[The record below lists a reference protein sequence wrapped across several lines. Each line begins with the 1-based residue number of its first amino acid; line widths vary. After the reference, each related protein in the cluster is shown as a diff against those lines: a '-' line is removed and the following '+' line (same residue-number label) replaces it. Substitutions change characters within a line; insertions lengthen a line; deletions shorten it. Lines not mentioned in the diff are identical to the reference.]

1 MKALAVEVEG
11 LTRVFD
17 QFVAVDHIDLRVE
30 TGTVFGFLGPNGA
43 GKSTTIKMLC
53 GILRPTSGRA
63 TVGGFDI
70 ARQTEQVKS
79 SIGYMSQK
87 FSLYEDLTVSEN
99 LQFFAGIYN
108 VRGAQRDARIAWALE
123 MAGLKGR
130 GEMKT
135 ADLAGGWRQRLALGC
150 AVLHEPPIL
159 FLDEPTS
166 GVDPASRRNFW
177 EMIGELAHR
186 GITVFVT
193 THFMDEAEHCDE
205 LALIYGGRLVASG
218 SPSALKSRH
227 MSRALL
233 EIECSDL
240 MGAYAALKADRAIA
254 GVALFGNALHVVAD
268 DEAAARAVISGSL
281 GQRGVTIHRLE
292 RIEPS
297 LEDAFVA
304 IIEASSSSAP
314 PAP

>member
-1 MKALAVEVEG
+1 MPELAVDVRG
-11 LTRVFD
+11 LTRVFGD
-17 QFVAVDHIDLRVE
+17 FVAVDHIDLQVDA
-30 TGTVFGFLGPNGA
+30 GTVFGFLGPNGA

-53 GILRPTSGRA
+53 GILRPTGGDG

-70 ARQTEQVKS
+70 RRDSEALKS
-79 SIGYMSQK
+79 HIGYMSQR
-87 FSLYEDLTVSEN
+87 FSLYEDLTVLEN
-99 LQFFAGIYN
+99 LRFFAGIYN
-108 VRGAQRDARIAWALE
+108 VRGTQRDVRIEWALE
-123 MAGLKGR
+123 MAGLRGR
-130 GEMKT
+130 EGMRT

-177 EMIGELAHR
+177 EMIGELSGR

-193 THFMDEAEHCDE
+193 THYMDEAEHCAR
-205 LALIYGGRLVASG
+205 LALIYGGRVVACG
-218 SPSALKSRH
+218 SPAQLKREH

-233 EIECSDL
+233 EVACSEL
-240 MGAYAALKADRAIA
+240 MAAYAALKGQPALAS
-254 GVALFGNALHVVAD
+254 VALFGNNLHVVAA
-268 DEAAARAVISGSL
+268 DEDAARTAIAE
-281 GQRGVTIHRLE
+281 RLAGAGIVLRHTR

-304 IIEASSSSAP
+304 IIEGSGAGAAS
-314 PAP
+314 

>member
-1 MKALAVEVEG
+1 MSAPAVEVAG

-30 TGTVFGFLGPNGA
+30 SGTVFGFLGPNGA
-43 GKSTTIKMLC
+43 GKSTTIRMLS
-53 GILRPTSGRA
+53 GILRPTAGGGR
-63 TVGGFDI
+63 VGGFDI
-70 ARQTEQVKS
+70 VRQTEQVKS
-79 SIGYMSQK
+79 NIGYMSQR
-87 FSLYEDLTVSEN
+87 FSLYEDLTVREN
-99 LQFFAGIYN
+99 LLFFAGMYS

-123 MAGLKGR
+123 MAGLR
-130 GEMKT
+130 DRENLRT
-135 ADLAGGWRQRLALGC
+135 SDLAGGWRQRLALGC

-177 EMIGELAHR
+177 EMIGELSAR

-193 THFMDEAEHCDE
+193 THYMDEAEHCNE
-205 LALIYGGRLVASG
+205 IALIYGGKVVASG
-218 SPSALKSRH
+218 SPSTLKREH

-233 EIECSDL
+233 ELDCDDVMRAFAE
-240 MGAYAALKADRAIA
+240 LKSEPTLA
-254 GVALFGNALHVVAD
+254 GVALFGTALHLSAD
-268 DEAAARAVISGSL
+268 DEVAARAAVAARLASRGISVRSF
-281 GQRGVTIHRLE
+281 E

-304 IIEASSSSAP
+304 IIEGSDAHT
-314 PAP
+314 